1 MKCTITNTET
11 NGLTNG
17 IPLSREGRTEL
28 AEITTEYNE
37 KLRERFL
44 KSFIEKSG
52 KRDDDMLE
60 AVKKLAP
67 QYSKKSVLKMLVES
81 TREELF
87 EPFKEVVV
95 EALPEPDEVRSGYSD
110 VIENEA

>member
-60 AVKKLAP
+60 AVKKLGGNGTP
-67 QYSKKSVLKMLVES
+67 TFVLNGKKIDNPES
-81 TREELF
+81 TVSAFSRILDNEL
-87 EPFKEVVV
+87 PQQIDV
-95 EALPEPDEVRSGYSD
+95 E
-110 VIENEA
+110 